1 MNSKKSG
8 SIIIALL
15 LLVATA
21 CNNNNGIY
29 NITDFGA
36 RGDGKKINTKS
47 INEAVRKCSN
57 EGGGTVVIPRGI
69 FITGTIVLRSGVN
82 LHLEPG
88 AILTGSIDTSDYL
101 IMNDVQFSEGYSRYG
116 LIFAKNAENIS
127 ITGYGEINGNGT
139 FFMNGID
146 KPHMGGG
153 DFDRKF
159 TRQGERFMKPGD
171 LIEDGP
177 VSYNFRP
184 GMLIT
189 LEYCGNIRIS
199 DVTMKDSPE
208 WTIRLGTCDNAIIH
222 GIAITNNKLIP
233 NSDGIHCTTSRNVMI
248 SDCNIFAGDDAVIV
262 TGFGDGPLP
271 GEINDEKF
279 HNMKG
284 NRTGWA
290 ENVTVTNCVLSSRS
304 AGIRVGYGS
313 HPIRNLTFSNI
324 IIYDSNRGIGVFA
337 RDDSRVENVL
347 FSDIVI
353 SNRLHS
359 GHWWGKGE
367 PIHISAIQDTRGGK
381 PGTIDNIRFSNITA
395 QSEAGIVIYGTGES
409 IINNI
414 HLKDIKLR
422 IGKGKYTES
431 YGGNFDLRPAW
442 PLDKALF
449 THDIPGLYAGYV
461 KNLTL
466 TGFRMEWEEGMPEFF
481 TSGIDIEYFNGV
493 YLDDIQANPAHY
505 AEGKPAVL
513 LSNGENAIVRNI
525 RTDRENLPYLML
537 NVKQVK

>member
-1 MNSKKSG
+1 MNSKILCSL
-8 SIIIALL
+8 IVAFLL
-15 LLVATA
+15 FVADA
-21 CNNNNGIY
+21 CNNNNSSIY

-116 LIFAKNAENIS
+116 LIFAKNVENIS

-208 WTIRLGTCDNAIIH
+208 WTIRLGTCDNAVIH
-222 GIAITNNKLIP
+222 GITIINNKLIP
-233 NSDGIHCTTSRNVMI
+233 NSDGIHCTTSRNIMI

-271 GEINDEKF
+271 QEINEEKF
-279 HNMKG
+279 RSFKG

-304 AGIRVGYGS
+304 ACIRVGYGN

-324 IIYDSNRGIGVFA
+324 IMYDSNRGIGVFA

-353 SNRLHS
+353 SNRIHS

-367 PIHISAIQDTRGGK
+367 SIHISAIQDTKDGK
-381 PGTIDNIRFSNITA
+381 AGTIDNIRFRNITA
-395 QSEAGIVIYGTGES
+395 QSEAGIVIYGTPGS
-409 IINNI
+409 TISNI
-414 HLKDIKLR
+414 YLEDIKLR
-422 IGKGKYTES
+422 IGKGEYTET

-442 PLDKALF
+442 PLSTALF
-449 THDIPGLYAGYV
+449 SHDIPGIYAGFV
-461 KNLTL
+461 NNLTVRNFQL
-466 TGFRMEWEEGMPEFF
+466 TWDEGLPEFF
-481 TSGIDIEYFNGV
+481 TEAVYAENFNGIKLDGIDS
-493 YLDDIQANPAHY
+493 NPAHCN
-505 AEGKPAVL
+505 EGDPVVRMT
-513 LSNGENAIVRNI
+513 NGENAIVSGI
-525 RTDRENLPYLML
+525 RTSRQNIPYLML
-537 NVKQVK
+537 NVK